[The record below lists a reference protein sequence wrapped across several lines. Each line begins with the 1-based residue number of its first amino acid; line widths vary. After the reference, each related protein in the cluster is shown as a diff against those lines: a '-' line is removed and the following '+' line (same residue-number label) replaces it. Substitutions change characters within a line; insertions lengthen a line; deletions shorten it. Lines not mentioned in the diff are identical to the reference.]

1 MEGTQIMSLSRKN
14 FIKQLIKEND
24 IKSAKDIQ
32 EVLKDLFTE
41 TIQEMLE
48 AELDDELGYS
58 KYDYKNKNTS
68 NSRNGHSRK
77 KVISDLGEIEIS
89 VPRDREGEFEPEI
102 VKKNQRDISGIED
115 QVLGMYAKGMST
127 RDITDHLYNIYGI
140 EASPT
145 LISGLTDKIL
155 PMVQEWQN
163 RPLESVYPIVF
174 MDAIHYKVRQ
184 DNRVVNKAAY
194 AVIGVNMSGIKDVLG
209 IWVGENETSK
219 YWLKVLTEIRNRG
232 VSDILIASVDGLN
245 GFSEAIKAVFPRTEI
260 QRCIIHQIRNSSKY
274 VSYKDLKEF
283 NRDLKEV
290 YTAVNEP
297 AALAE
302 LDRFEEKWGDNYSIA
317 IRSWRN
323 NWDELATFFKYPEEI
338 RRIIYTT
345 NAMESYNRQL
355 RKVTKTKSI
364 FPSDESLTK
373 MLYLATMDITK
384 KWTQSIRG
392 WSQILA
398 QLSIYFDDRVNTS
411 IF

>member
-32 EVLKDLFTE
+32 EALKDLFAE

-48 AELDDELGYS
+48 AELDNELGYS
-58 KYDYKNKNTS
+58 KYDYKNKNTT
-68 NSRNGHSRK
+68 NSRNGHSK
-77 KVISDLGEIEIS
+77 KTVLSDLGEIELS
-89 VPRDREGEFEPEI
+89 VPRDREGDFEPEI

-140 EASPT
+140 EASPA

-163 RPLESVYPIVF
+163 RPLESIYPIVF

-184 DNRVVNKAAY
+184 DNRVINKAAY
-194 AVIGVNMSGIKDVLG
+194 AIIGVNMSGMKDVLG
-209 IWVGENETSK
+209 IWIGENETSK

-260 QRCIIHQIRNSSKY
+260 QRCIIHQIRNSGKY
-274 VSYKDLKEF
+274 VSYKDIKEF
-283 NRDLKEV
+283 NKDLKEI

-302 LDRFEEKWGDNYSIA
+302 LDRFEQKWCSKYSIA

-355 RKVTKTKSI
+355 RKVTKSKSI
-364 FPSDESLTK
+364 FPSDESLHK

-384 KWTQSIRG
+384 KWSQSIRG

-398 QLSIYFDDRVNTS
+398 QLSIYFEDRVNTA

>member
-14 FIKQLIKEND
+14 FIKQLINEND

-32 EVLKDLFTE
+32 DALKDLFAE

-58 KYDYKNKNTS
+58 KYDYKNKSTT

-115 QVLGMYAKGMST
+115 QVLSMYAKGMST

-184 DNRVVNKAAY
+184 DNRVISKAAY

-283 NRDLKEV
+283 NKDLKEV

-302 LDRFEEKWGDNYSIA
+302 LDRFQEKWGGNYSIA

-355 RKVTKTKSI
+355 RKVTKSKSI

-398 QLSIYFDDRVNTS
+398 QLSIYFDDRVNSS